1 MKSLKGSI
9 FNILIQGSEITVPL
23 IPPKAGILA

>member
-9 FNILIQGSEITVPL
+9 FNIVIQGSAIIVPL
-23 IPPKAGILA
+23 IPPKAGSLA

>member
-9 FNILIQGSEITVPL
+9 FNTLIQGSGIIVPL

>member
-1 MKSLKGSI
+1 MKSLKGSS
-9 FNILIQGSEITVPL
+9 FNIVIQGSEKIVPL